1 LQKDVVDIDKIE
13 AKYEN
18 GLLHLAIPKKE
29 EAKQKPPRLIEI
41 S

>member
-1 LQKDVVDIDKIE
+1 LPDSADSEKIE

-18 GLLHLAIPKKE
+18 GVLQVNIPKKE
-29 EAKQKPPRLIEI
+29 EAKPQPPKLIEI